1 MIENQ
6 LLNKLNAFHWHILI
20 FTHIRVHYGR
30 IGTRPHKTFWLLL
43 AIFMRQMT
51 TDELRSAYLE
61 FFRSKGHAIISGA
74 PLVPEND
81 PTVLFTTA
89 GMHPLV
95 PYLMGEKHPAGT
107 RLTDVQRCVRT
118 QDIDE
123 VGDNSHLTLFE
134 MLGNWSLGDYFKQGA
149 IEMSFEFLT
158 KVLEIP
164 IEKLAVT
171 CFEGD
176 TDAPRDEESAGIWEK
191 CGIPRERI
199 GFLPKAKNWW
209 GPAGVTGPC
218 GPDTEMFY
226 WVGNSDLPPAGS
238 NPANDDPN
246 WMEIW
251 NDVFMQYNKNEE
263 GKFIPLTQ
271 QNVDTGMGLE
281 RVAAVLQGVSNVY
294 ETDLMAP
301 ILAKVQKMS
310 HVISS
315 RIIHVSDDPNHP
327 SKSED
332 ATKFWNVEKPRNER
346 IIVDHLK
353 AATFMIADGVHP
365 SNVDQG
371 YVLRRIIRR
380 AIRSARNNGID
391 YNGNFSTE
399 VAAEVIAQY
408 GNVYE
413 KLKIKSNEIF
423 QTLSNEE
430 LQFGKTIEEGMKR
443 FSKVV
448 SEVKGKKIDGLTAFH
463 LYDTYGFPIELTK
476 ELAHENKLDVDIE
489 GFKKAFEAHQTLSR
503 AGAEQKF
510 KGGLADNSA
519 ETTKLHTATHLLNA
533 ALHRVLGNHIG
544 QKGSNIT
551 AERLR
556 FDFNHT
562 DKMTPEQIAEV
573 EQLVNEA
580 IKADLPVTYHV
591 TTVDG
596 AKEEGAIG
604 VFDDRYGSEVKVY
617 VMGDSEAK
625 NAGSGKVGDGAVFS
639 KEICGGPH
647 VARTGMLGGFKIQK
661 EESSSAGVR
670 RIKAVVSGGPAE
682 IMVAIERK

>member
-1 MIENQ
+1 MPKSLYN
-6 LLNKLNAFHWHILI
+6 LPTMKHL
-20 FTHIRVHYGR
+20 
-30 IGTRPHKTFWLLL
+30 
-43 AIFMRQMT
+43 T
-51 TDELRSAYLE
+51 TDELRQAYLD
-61 FFRSKGHAIISGA
+61 FFASKGHAVIPGA

-95 PYLMGEKHPAGT
+95 PYLMGEKHPAGN
-107 RLTDVQRCVRT
+107 RLVDVQRCVRT
-118 QDIDE
+118 GDIDE

-134 MLGNWSLGDYFKQGA
+134 MLGNWSLGDYFKEGA
-149 IEMSFEFLT
+149 IQMSFEFLT

-164 IEKLAVT
+164 LEKLAVT

-176 TDAPRDEESAGIWEK
+176 DVAPRDEESAGIWEK
-191 CGIPRERI
+191 CGMPRERI

-226 WVGNSDLPPAGS
+226 WVGDGEPRG
-238 NPANDDPN
+238 NPATHDAE

-251 NDVFMQYNKNEE
+251 NDVFMQYNKGDD
-263 GKFIPLTQ
+263 GKFTPLAK

-294 ETDLMAP
+294 DTDRMKP
-301 ILAKVQKMS
+301 ICEKVMGYGLS
-310 HVISS
+310 VMGASEVRHV
-315 RIIHVSDDPNHP
+315 
-327 SKSED
+327 
-332 ATKFWNVEKPRNER
+332 R

-353 AATFMIADGVHP
+353 AATFMIADGVKP
-365 SNVDQG
+365 GNVDQA
-371 YVLRRIIRR
+371 YILRRIIRR
-380 AIRSARNNGID
+380 AIRSARTLGIEANGSLTPTIA
-391 YNGNFSTE
+391 E
-399 VAAEVIAQY
+399 EVINQY
-408 GNVYE
+408 GHIYGHIKAKE
-413 KLKIKSNEIF
+413 KEIRD
-423 QTLSNEE
+423 TLSHEE
-430 LQFGKTIEEGMKR
+430 QQFGKTLQEGLKR
-443 FSKVV
+443 FSNVIA
-448 SEVKGKKIDGLTAFH
+448 SLEGKEIDGTTAFH
-463 LYDTYGFPIELTK
+463 LYDTYGFPFEVTK
-476 ELAHENKLDVDIE
+476 EMAAEQGLTVDE
-489 GFKKAFEAHQTLSR
+489 SGFKTAFEAHQALSR

-556 FDFNHT
+556 FDFNY
-562 DKMTPEQIAEV
+562 DGKMTPEQIAEV
-573 EQLVNEA
+573 EQLVNDA
-580 IKADLPVTYHV
+580 IKADLPVGYHL

-596 AKEEGAIG
+596 AKAEGAIG

-617 VMGDSEAK
+617 VMGKQDSK
-625 NAGSGKVGDGAVFS
+625 TAGSGKIGDGDVFS

-647 VARTGMLGGFKIQK
+647 VSHTGVIGTFKIQK

-670 RIKAVVSGGPAE
+670 RIKAVVSGGPADIE
-682 IMVAIERK
+682 VATEAKV